1 MNTEQLFDIC
11 KENGRR
17 PVRISSGNAA
27 VTAVLGME
35 GRLFLTHNGELVSLF
50 RPEAAEKISTAETG
64 YFNPG
69 GDGFWPAPEGTKFGY
84 EYATG
89 NWKVPAA
96 IISAQYDIV
105 ELKSD
110 SMTIAAE
117 IDLINNQQL
126 GIPCR
131 FIRQVSVREND
142 GATVIEQCDTIEYT
156 GCCELAPG
164 IFSIAPWSLSQF
176 FVDDKTIARF
186 GDPGET
192 IRDLYMPSKELLASD
207 GKVVSMKHDK
217 VNRIQLA
224 LPEKSSFVELLI
236 PEKNLQITRTSAP
249 LAANLHA
256 VDIADYPPDAD
267 PGTPVRF
274 SIYNDPS
281 GFMELE
287 TVGGCTTELLPGT
300 KLPVNMT
307 NIIKAIN

>member
-1 MNTEQLFDIC
+1 MNTEKLFEIC
-11 KENGRR
+11 QKNGRR
-17 PVRISSGNAA
+17 PVRISAGNAA

-35 GRLFLTHNGELVSLF
+35 GRLFLTHNNELISLF
-50 RPEAAEKISTAETG
+50 RPEAAEKISTAATG

-89 NWKVPAA
+89 SWKVPAA
-96 IISAQYDIV
+96 IVSAQYDIV

-110 SMTIAAE
+110 SLTIAAE
-117 IDLINNQQL
+117 IELINNQQL

-131 FIRQVSVREND
+131 FIRQVSVKEVD
-142 GATVIEQCDTIEYT
+142 STTVVEQCDTIEYT

-164 IFSIAPWSLSQF
+164 TFSIAPWSLSQF
-176 FVDDKTIARF
+176 VVDDKTIARF
-186 GDPGET
+186 GDPGEAV
-192 IRDLYMPSKELLASD
+192 RDLYMPSRELLDSD
-207 GKVVSMKHDK
+207 GKIVTMKHDK

-224 LPEKSSFVELLI
+224 LPEKSGFVELLM
-236 PEKNLQITRTSAP
+236 PEKNLQVTRTSAP
-249 LAANLHA
+249 LADGLLP

-267 PGTPVRF
+267 PATPVRF

-287 TVGGCTTELLPGT
+287 TVGGCPAELVPGS
-300 KLPVNMT
+300 KLTVNMT
-307 NIIKAIN
+307 NVIKAIN